1 MDFKLSDISDGAR
14 VYLVGARERCE
25 KLQREL
31 LDDEEFNIDEENWG
45 LVDHFSID
53 SFRDNLWTL
62 YQVRDEEAYP
72 EADKIT
78 AEEIVGLIHKLSN
91 GVAIARIEK

>member
-1 MDFKLSDISDGAR
+1 MDFKLSDVSDGAR

-31 LDDEEFNIDEENWG
+31 FNDEEFNIDEENWG

-62 YQVRDEEAYP
+62 YQVINEEAYP
-72 EADKIT
+72 EADNVT
-78 AEEIVGLIHKLSN
+78 AEEIVNLIHKLSK
-91 GVAIARIEK
+91 GVAIDRIEK